1 MNKRNFVA
9 VIITV
14 LLIFTITS
22 NVNAGPKTS
31 KPTNGNDIVAEING
45 QKITRKQFGDF
56 LIDAYGDVAMDFLV
70 KKKVVEQE
78 AKKQNVKVTQKEM
91 DDRLEKSANAQIMV
105 MMQQRGMKTTE
116 DLELELFNQ
125 GITLDKL
132 RKNIIKSI
140 RNQAEIELVVEK
152 ILLKD
157 ITYTEDELK
166 EAYDDRFGPKIYA
179 KQIVLKTRKKAEE
192 VLMKLGSGAEFD
204 KLAQKDSIDRAS
216 AARGGKMMPF
226 SENSTL
232 GRAVKSLK
240 KNQFSDIV
248 ETGYGYHIL
257 QLVDR
262 TPGSDK
268 KFDEVRDILEALV
281 EKEKLS
287 QEVQPWLRSLFESA
301 EVEILM

>member
-1 MNKRNFVA
+1 MNRKNCA
-9 VIITV
+9 TIIMAV
-14 LLIFTITS
+14 LLISTITL
-22 NVNAGPKTS
+22 NLNAGSKAS
-31 KPTNGNDIVAEING
+31 KPTNENDIVAEING
-45 QKITRKQFGDF
+45 QKITRRQFGDF

-78 AKKQNVKVTQKEM
+78 AKRQNVKVTQKEIE
-91 DDRLEKSANAQIMV
+91 DRLKKSANAQIMV
-105 MMQQRGMKTTE
+105 MMRQKGMDTKE
-116 DLELELFNQ
+116 DLELELFKQ

-132 RKNIIKSI
+132 RLNIIKSI

-157 ITYTEDELK
+157 ITNTEDELK

-192 VLMKLGSGAEFD
+192 VLMKLGSGAAFD
-204 KLAQKDSIDRAS
+204 KLAKKDSIDRSS

-232 GRAVKSLK
+232 GRAIKSLK
-240 KNQFSDIV
+240 KEQFSDII
-248 ETGYGYHIL
+248 ETGYGYHII

-281 EKEKLS
+281 EKEKLG
-287 QEVQPWLRSLFESA
+287 QEVQPWLRALFESA